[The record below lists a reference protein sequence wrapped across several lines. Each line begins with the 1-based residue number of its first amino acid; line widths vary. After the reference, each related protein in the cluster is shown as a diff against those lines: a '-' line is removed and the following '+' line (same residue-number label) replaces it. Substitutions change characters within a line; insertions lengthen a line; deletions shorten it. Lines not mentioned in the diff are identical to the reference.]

1 MNIEIDTHTHTLA
14 SGHAY
19 NTLREMAAMAAEKG
33 LKGLAITEHS
43 PKMPGTCHIF
53 YFQNLRVVPRT
64 MYGIEL
70 LMGTELNIMNEQGE
84 VDLPQTL
91 LKEMDIAIASM
102 HTPCYEGE
110 KTTEKITQ
118 AYLKVMENEYVD
130 IIGHPDD
137 GIYPL
142 EYEPI
147 VEAAKETN
155 TLLEVNN
162 NSLNPVGSRKHTREN
177 LIAMLELCKEYKQPV
192 IMNSDSHVFCDVA
205 RRDFS
210 EKLIKEIDFP
220 EELIVNRSVDV
231 FKEYIHRKY
240 KEK

>member
-70 LMGTELNIMNEQGE
+70 LLGTELNIMNEQGE

-118 AYLKVMENEYVD
+118 AYL
-130 IIGHPDD
+130 
-137 GIYPL
+137 
-142 EYEPI
+142 
-147 VEAAKETN
+147 
-155 TLLEVNN
+155 
-162 NSLNPVGSRKHTREN
+162 
-177 LIAMLELCKEYKQPV
+177 
-192 IMNSDSHVFCDVA
+192 
-205 RRDFS
+205 
-210 EKLIKEIDFP
+210 
-220 EELIVNRSVDV
+220 
-231 FKEYIHRKY
+231 
-240 KEK
+240 